1 MEVPQ
6 IHDVVFVLED
16 TAMNQLFHPEIR
28 TNYIQSLLDHFS
40 GGSAKD
46 VPWASIECST
56 TYTLVTYQSADALP
70 NPLVGYEGPF
80 THSKQFL
87 AAYDRVK
94 FIGGAGEDHANG
106 VDGLAMALVVFDRLE
121 TIRAH
126 QTFRTKPLKYIIYI
140 STSPAY
146 DMPVMD
152 VSGLMGLSLD
162 DLVAKIRT
170 RDIKLSIV
178 APTKLP
184 FLLRLFKST
193 GGNVPMHME
202 KNYAKD
208 RRHLILI
215 NGDILPEVPLTPLQ
229 STLSNNTGTANSMPI
244 HTQSQPT
251 HQPPPPQLQQHQP
264 QLQHQ
269 QQQQHQHMLQQKQI
283 VMNPNSVVNNPMIA
297 NTQGPDSHNQT
308 TVNQNASETLAM
320 PQTSM
325 AQPRMQQPQQ
335 QQQQM
340 MGQVGQQQLQVQP
353 QMPQQQQ
360 QINRTRETIWEGD
373 LTWTEN
379 SKTDNQQKK
388 TKHVVRCSVTSPK
401 DPSTGQAKVKSDN
414 WPRHLIMQLI
424 PKSLAQTLG
433 SQFFQNSSTV
443 LFHPEHSDSLMALTR
458 VLGSDYAGC
467 VHFTGDSNN
476 RCQQPNM
483 IGGGMLSQGPNVVQ
497 QRQNFSGMMN
507 HTQQRVMRPIGI
519 GNVPQHQQAGLRQ
532 VLHQQQNQQPQFQQ
546 RGMIPQQMMM
556 QQPQQQQQ
564 HQ

>member
-229 STLSNNTGTANSMPI
+229 STLSNNTGLNPNVPGGITMQGGRMTA
-244 HTQSQPT
+244 
-251 HQPPPPQLQQHQP
+251 LQQQLSRPLNPVATTP
-264 QLQHQ
+264 Q
-269 QQQQHQHMLQQKQI
+269 I
-283 VMNPNSVVNNPMIA
+283 MNPMMA
-297 NTQGPDSHNQT
+297 NQQ
-308 TVNQNASETLAM
+308 
-320 PQTSM
+320 
-325 AQPRMQQPQQ
+325 QQPQQ

-564 HQ
+564 HQQQQLQQQIGSANDPMLRELLG

>member
-6 IHDVVFVLED
+6 IHDVVFVVED

-229 STLSNNTGTANSMPI
+229 STLSNTGPTNSMPI
-244 HTQSQPT
+244 QSQSQP
-251 HQPPPPQLQQHQP
+251 LQQQ
-264 QLQHQ
+264 QQ
-269 QQQQHQHMLQQKQI
+269 QQQQHPQQQQHILQQQQT
-283 VMNPNSVVNNPMIA
+283 VMNPNSMLNNTMMSK
-297 NTQGPDSHNQT
+297 QGPDPNQMN
-308 TVNQNASETLAM
+308 VSQNFSETTM

-325 AQPRMQQPQQ
+325 TQTRMVQQQVDNSMGQQAIQKVQQQQLQQ
-335 QQQQM
+335 QQQQ
-340 MGQVGQQQLQVQP
+340 QQQI
-353 QMPQQQQ
+353 QQQQ
-360 QINRTRETIWEGD
+360 QGAN
-373 LTWTEN
+373 
-379 SKTDNQQKK
+379 
-388 TKHVVRCSVTSPK
+388 
-401 DPSTGQAKVKSDN
+401 ASDN
-414 WPRHLIMQLI
+414 P
-424 PKSLAQTLG
+424 TLTKLLNHPPQG
-433 SQFFQNSSTV
+433 LNQN
-443 LFHPEHSDSLMALTR
+443 
-458 VLGSDYAGC
+458 
-467 VHFTGDSNN
+467 
-476 RCQQPNM
+476 
-483 IGGGMLSQGPNVVQ
+483 
-497 QRQNFSGMMN
+497 
-507 HTQQRVMRPIGI
+507 
-519 GNVPQHQQAGLRQ
+519 
-532 VLHQQQNQQPQFQQ
+532 
-546 RGMIPQQMMM
+546 
-556 QQPQQQQQ
+556 
-564 HQ
+564 